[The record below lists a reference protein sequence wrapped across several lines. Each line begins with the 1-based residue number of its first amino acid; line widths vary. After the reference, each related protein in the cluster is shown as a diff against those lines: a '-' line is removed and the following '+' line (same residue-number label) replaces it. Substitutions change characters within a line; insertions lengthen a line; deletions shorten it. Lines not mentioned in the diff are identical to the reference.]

1 MLRQHLTNKAFLFV
15 CFLVFFFVYST
26 SVSPAE
32 ETKKANG
39 EATKKIEGPIV
50 ITSQM
55 LTADNKA
62 RTALFERS
70 VVARTPDITLYADKM
85 LVYYE
90 KDSGNVTRIEAEG
103 QVKVIKEQRIITSK
117 AATYYADSE
126 QVIFTGEPR
135 AMEGEN
141 VVTGTKMVYLMK
153 EDRFLV
159 EDSKVILTKKEKN

>member
-1 MLRQHLTNKAFLFV
+1 MLRQPLINKAFLFV
-15 CFLVFFFVYST
+15 FSLIFFVYST
-26 SVSPAE
+26 GVSPAE
-32 ETKKANG
+32 ETKNAKG
-39 EATKKIEGPIV
+39 EEAKKIKGPIV

-90 KDSGNVTRIEAEG
+90 KDTGNVIRIDAEG
-103 QVKVIKEQRIITSK
+103 KVKVIKEQRIITSNE
-117 AATYYADSE
+117 AIYYADNE

-135 AMEGEN
+135 AVEGEN
-141 VVTGTKMVYLMK
+141 VVTGTKMVYFMD

-159 EDSKVILTKKEKN
+159 EDSKVILIKKEKE

>member
-1 MLRQHLTNKAFLFV
+1 MSKTFLFV
-15 CFLVFFFVYST
+15 FSLIFFVYST
-26 SVSPAE
+26 GVSPAE
-32 ETKKANG
+32 EAKKTKG
-39 EATKKIEGPIV
+39 EEEKKIKGPIV

-55 LTADNKA
+55 LTADNKE

-90 KDSGNVTRIEAEG
+90 KDTGNVTRIEAEG
-103 QVKVIKEQRIITSK
+103 KVKVIKEQRIITSNE
-117 AATYYADSE
+117 AIYYADSE

-135 AMEGEN
+135 AVEGEN
-141 VVTGTKMVYLMK
+141 VVTGTKMVYLMD

-159 EDSKVILTKKEKN
+159 EDSKVILTKKEKE